1 VTTHPDQ
8 PASSVADE
16 DGEDGIA
23 QARALVGELADALLA
38 KHCTD
43 EVREAAEAG
52 AWPARLWDELAAA
65 GLTLLDSGDQSADLD
80 AQSAVTVLQAA
91 GRAALPVPLAEA
103 MFLGP
108 GLFRSAGAD
117 VPPGLLGVAVP
128 TADDKIEISGEVVSG
143 RLARVPWGRRATH
156 IAGLTVDRGT
166 PYLYV
171 VEKSAARIERATNLA
186 GDARDSVSFDEI
198 GLRCLRLPPD
208 TGAARELWL
217 RGQLSRAALMSGAMQ
232 AVLEMT
238 TKYVR
243 IRQQFGKPLV
253 SFQAIAHRL
262 VRMAEEVELAT
273 LATSVAAARFHE
285 AGLGAALE
293 VGSAKGI
300 CVAAADEVVAA
311 AHQLHGAIGMTREY
325 PLHHFTRR
333 LRAWSF
339 EWGTGAQ
346 CGQEIGALAA
356 RSGAER
362 LWPLLT
368 GTRGG

>member
-1 VTTHPDQ
+1 VTTHPGQ
-8 PASSVADE
+8 PASSVADA
-16 DGEDGIA
+16 DDIA
-23 QARALVGELADALLA
+23 ETRVLVGELADALLA
-38 KHCTD
+38 RHCTD

-52 AWPARLWDELAAA
+52 AWPARLWDELDAA
-65 GLTLLDSGDQSADLD
+65 GLTLLDSGEHAADVD

-91 GRAALPVPLAEA
+91 GRAALPIPLAEA

-108 GLFRSAGAD
+108 GLFRSAGAE

-128 TADDKIEISGEVVSG
+128 TADDKIEISGGAVSG
-143 RLARVPWGRRATH
+143 RLARVPWGRQVTH

-171 VEKSAARIERATNLA
+171 VERSAARVEQATNLA
-186 GDARDSVSFDEI
+186 GDARDSVSFDGIELR
-198 GLRCLRLPPD
+198 GLGLSPD
-208 TGAARELWL
+208 AGAGAATELRL
-217 RGQLSRAALMSGAMQ
+217 RGQLSRAALMAGAMQ

-243 IRQQFGKPLV
+243 IRQQFGQPII

-273 LATSVAAARFHE
+273 LATSAAAARFQE

-293 VGSAKGI
+293 VGSAKGV
-300 CVAAADEVVAA
+300 CVAAAEEVVAA

-346 CGQEIGALAA
+346 CGQEIGVLAVN
-356 RSGAER
+356 SGAER

-368 GTRGG
+368 GGF

>member
-1 VTTHPDQ
+1 VTTYPVK
-8 PASSVADE
+8 PTRSVADE
-16 DGEDGIA
+16 DGSAE
-23 QARALVGELADALLA
+23 ARVLVGELADALLA
-38 KHCTD
+38 QHCTY

-52 AWPARLWDELAAA
+52 TWPARLWDELEAA
-65 GLTLLDSGDQSADLD
+65 GLTLLDSGDDSADVD

-108 GLFRSAGAD
+108 GLLRSAGAD
-117 VPPGLLGVAVP
+117 VPPGMLAVAVP
-128 TADDKIEISGEVVSG
+128 TADDKIEITGDAVSG
-143 RLARVPWGRRATH
+143 QLARVPWGRKATH
-156 IAGLTVDRGT
+156 IAGLTVHRGT

-171 VEKSAARIERATNLA
+171 VEKSAATVEQATNLA
-186 GDARDSVSFDEI
+186 GDARDSVSFHEI
-198 GLRCLRLPPD
+198 GLRGTRLSPD
-208 TGAARELWL
+208 AGAARELSL
-217 RGQLSRAALMSGAMQ
+217 RGQLSRAALMTGAMQ

-238 TKYVR
+238 TKYVQV
-243 IRQQFGKPLV
+243 RQQFGKPV
-253 SFQAIAHRL
+253 ISFQAVAHRL

-273 LATSVAAARFHE
+273 LATSAAAARFQE
-285 AGLGAALE
+285 VGLGAALE
-293 VGSAKGI
+293 VSSAKGS
-300 CVAAADEVVAA
+300 CAAAAEEVVAA

-368 GTRGG
+368 GTRGAMP